1 MQFPMG
7 PPCIFLRKG
16 IAEKQRER
24 PLGQDEIEELREAFL
39 EFDKDRDG
47 FFSFKDLGSL
57 MRTMGY
63 VPTEMELTELG
74 QQVCMNLG
82 GHVDFEDF
90 VELMTPKSLAETAG
104 MIGVQEMR
112 DAFKEFDANG
122 DGEITLGEL
131 QQAMQR
137 LLGEKLTTQEIAEVV
152 QEADINRDGTVD
164 FEEFVKMM
172 SRRGGPRSSRYSLPG
187 NMDEMRVEDRIS
199 VTPCMTVGGRV

>member
-7 PPCIFLRKG
+7 PTCIFLRKG

-47 FFSFKDLGSL
+47 FISCKDLGNL

-63 VPTEMELTELG
+63 MPTEMELIELG
-74 QQVCMNLG
+74 QQIRMNQ
-82 GHVDFEDF
+82 
-90 VELMTPKSLAETAG
+90 TAG

-112 DAFKEFDANG
+112 DAFKEFDTNG
-122 DGEITLGEL
+122 DGEITLAEL

-137 LLGEKLTTQEIAEVV
+137 LLGERLTPREISEVV
-152 QEADINRDGTVD
+152 READVNGDGTVD

-172 SRRGGPRSSRYSLPG
+172 SR
-187 NMDEMRVEDRIS
+187 
-199 VTPCMTVGGRV
+199 